1 MDMQEP
7 STEPTAEGAEAST
20 EPSVEPS
27 TEPSVE
33 PSVAAS
39 DPADARAQFR
49 DLPEQVR
56 VEDTIATH
64 PAAPAP
70 GLTPGD
76 PDTDWLLRNAG

>member
-1 MDMQEP
+1 MDMQ
-7 STEPTAEGAEAST
+7 
-20 EPSVEPS
+20 EPS

-39 DPADARAQFR
+39 DPEDVRAQFR